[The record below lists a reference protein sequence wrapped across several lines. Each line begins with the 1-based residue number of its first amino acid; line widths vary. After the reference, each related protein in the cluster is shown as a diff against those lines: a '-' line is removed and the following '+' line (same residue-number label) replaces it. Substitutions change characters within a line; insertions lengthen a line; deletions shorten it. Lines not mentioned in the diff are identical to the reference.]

1 LADIIKKEPL
11 IRIAKRAER
20 SNKQKLIIR
29 LLSVLLAICA
39 GGIFILILGKDPFS
53 YYAKMVKGAFI
64 GNLCTF
70 AGIMLCALIVPVGN
84 FVSAAS
90 EEGVKAAL
98 STGAGLGY
106 LAAALAVGLS
116 CVGSGIA
123 VAAGAPA
130 AIGATSED
138 PKNFV
143 KALIFVVLGEGI
155 ALYGLLIAIL
165 IISNVGTALGI

>member
-1 LADIIKKEPL
+1 MLIYFLLPL
-11 IRIAKRAER
+11 IAVALLCVPFIFTAKKIK
-20 SNKQKLIIR
+20 N
-29 LLSVLLAICA
+29 
-39 GGIFILILGKDPFS
+39 GKSP
-53 YYAKMVKGAFI
+53 KGAFI

-123 VAAGAPA
+123 VAA
-130 AIGATSED
+130 IGATSED

>member
-1 LADIIKKEPL
+1 MLIYFLLPL
-11 IRIAKRAER
+11 IAVALLCVPFIFTAKKIKNGR
-20 SNKQKLIIR
+20 S
-29 LLSVLLAICA
+29 
-39 GGIFILILGKDPFS
+39 P
-53 YYAKMVKGAFI
+53 KGAFI

-123 VAAGAPA
+123 VAAPA

>member
-1 LADIIKKEPL
+1 MLIYFLLPL
-11 IRIAKRAER
+11 IAVALLCVPFIFTAKKIKNGR
-20 SNKQKLIIR
+20 S
-29 LLSVLLAICA
+29 
-39 GGIFILILGKDPFS
+39 P
-53 YYAKMVKGAFI
+53 KGAFI

-84 FVSAAS
+84 FVS
-90 EEGVKAAL
+90 
-98 STGAGLGY
+98 
-106 LAAALAVGLS
+106 AAALAVGLS

>member
-1 LADIIKKEPL
+1 MLIYFLRPL
-11 IRIAKRAER
+11 IAVALLCVPFIFTAKKIKNGR
-20 SNKQKLIIR
+20 S
-29 LLSVLLAICA
+29 
-39 GGIFILILGKDPFS
+39 P
-53 YYAKMVKGAFI
+53 KGAFI

>member
-1 LADIIKKEPL
+1 MLIYFLLPL
-11 IRIAKRAER
+11 IAVALLCVPFIFTAKKIKNGR
-20 SNKQKLIIR
+20 S
-29 LLSVLLAICA
+29 
-39 GGIFILILGKDPFS
+39 P
-53 YYAKMVKGAFI
+53 KGAFI

-90 EEGVKAAL
+90 VKAAL

>member
-1 LADIIKKEPL
+1 MLIYFLLPL
-11 IRIAKRAER
+11 IAVALLCVPFIFTAKKIKNGR
-20 SNKQKLIIR
+20 S
-29 LLSVLLAICA
+29 
-39 GGIFILILGKDPFS
+39 P
-53 YYAKMVKGAFI
+53 KGAFI

-123 VAAGAPA
+123 VAA
-130 AIGATSED
+130 IGATSED

>member
-1 LADIIKKEPL
+1 MLMYFLLPL
-11 IRIAKRAER
+11 IAVGLLIVPFIIMAKKIKTGKR
-20 SNKQKLIIR
+20 S
-29 LLSVLLAICA
+29 
-39 GGIFILILGKDPFS
+39 
-53 YYAKMVKGAFI
+53 VKGAFI

-70 AGIMLCALIVPVGN
+70 FGVCALFFILPAGKL
-84 FVSAAS
+84 VSAAS
-90 EEGVKAAL
+90 EEGLVSTL

-116 CVGSGIA
+116 CIGSGIA

-155 ALYGLLIAIL
+155 ALYGLLISIL
-165 IISNVGTALGI
+165 IISNIGG